1 MKKTLIASAIAA
13 ASMASVAQAAE
24 MANMPEFYGNI
35 QLAYVHT
42 SEEPDGGTETT
53 TNDFADNGSTLGFKH
68 SHEIAPGLT
77 GFLKAELEFDAD
89 ENHGD
94 GINKVDE
101 AYIGVKGDFGSV
113 QVGTDDTVYEWW
125 DVIDI
130 SEAVDLGG
138 EQGGAA
144 VYEGDNLQYIS
155 PTIAGGLTV
164 GVTVALDSTET
175 HAGALGAKYKT
186 DMFEA
191 IFGYSMGR
199 EEAGVDTGDAF
210 GLGGKVFL
218 GDLTLGAEY
227 ESKSADSTAGV
238 DDRTT
243 EVDDYGLI
251 AIYALGASQL
261 AAGWQHAEDDA
272 DNEIDSFYLQALH
285 NISDNM
291 YAYVEYVNGSADA
304 AGGGSTDTE
313 DFAIGATYY
322 F

>member
-1 MKKTLIASAIAA
+1 MKKTLIASAITA

-24 MANMPEFYGNI
+24 MASMPEFYGNI

-42 SEEPDGGTETT
+42 SVEPDGGAEVT
-53 TNDFADNGSTLGFKH
+53 TNDFGDNGSTLGFKH
-68 SHEIAPGLT
+68 SHEIAPGMT

-130 SEAVDLGG
+130 AESVGIAG
-138 EQGGAA
+138 ELGGAA
-144 VYEGDNLQYIS
+144 VYEGDNVQYVS
-155 PTIAGGLTV
+155 PIIAGGLTI
-164 GVTVALDSTET
+164 GATIALDSTET
-175 HAGALGAKYKT
+175 HSGALGAKYKT
-186 DMFEA
+186 DMFEV
-191 IFGYSMGR
+191 IFGYSLGR
-199 EEAGVDTGDAF
+199 EENFVDTGDAF

-218 GDLTLGAEY
+218 GDLTVGAEY
-227 ESKSADSTAGV
+227 ESKSADSANGV
-238 DDRTT
+238 DDKST
-243 EVDDYGLI
+243 EVDDFGLI

-261 AAGWQHAEDDA
+261 AAGYQRAEYDNDTEVDA
-272 DNEIDSFYLQALH
+272 FYLQALH

-291 YAYVEYVNGSADA
+291 YAYVEYTNASADVS
-304 AGGGSTDTE
+304 GGGSTDTE
-313 DFAIGATYY
+313 NFAIGSTYY